1 MYHSQAMSA
10 LRDSPGRYMFTRWPW
25 RSAAYLAFGAVFWW
39 LSLMSSVL
47 VLPLPYWAHALARAE
62 RRLVRLAGFRPIPGP
77 PARSGLPGLHELRLW
92 REVAFTL
99 VHILFGLISF
109 MTLIITATLIFAGI
123 VAVFVLTGVETSLMR
138 EPSGA
143 PALVVLSAVLVIVSP
158 YLFTLLAYGQGA
170 LATALLSPRMEELQS
185 QVVSLARANI
195 AELERFESE
204 RQRIERDLH
213 DGTQQHLATAT
224 MRLGMLELELR
235 DALRPGPEQ
244 SSVLE
249 SLEAVRRET
258 ELGLDTLRDIVH
270 GLRPRTLIDDG
281 LGTALRELARRV
293 PVRITVDA
301 EGVGRFALPV
311 ESSLYYIASEAV
323 TNAIKHAQPDH
334 IHIELAES
342 LDRIMLTVSDDGLGG
357 ADPVHGT
364 GMVGMY
370 ERASLLSGE
379 LIFDSPPGGPTRILV
394 DIPRPR

>member
-123 VAVFVLTGVETSLMR
+123 VAVFVLAGVETSLMR

-249 SLEAVRRET
+249 SLEAVRREDRAGAGHAARHRARAAAPHADRRRT
-258 ELGLDTLRDIVH
+258 RHGSARTGAPGARTDHGRRRGGRTLR
-270 GLRPRTLIDDG
+270 
-281 LGTALRELARRV
+281 TAGGVVAVLHRQRGGHQRDQARAAGPHPHRAGRV
-293 PVRITVDA
+293 TGSDHA
-301 EGVGRFALPV
+301 DGVG
-311 ESSLYYIASEAV
+311 
-323 TNAIKHAQPDH
+323 
-334 IHIELAES
+334 
-342 LDRIMLTVSDDGLGG
+342 
-357 ADPVHGT
+357 
-364 GMVGMY
+364 
-370 ERASLLSGE
+370 
-379 LIFDSPPGGPTRILV
+379 
-394 DIPRPR
+394 